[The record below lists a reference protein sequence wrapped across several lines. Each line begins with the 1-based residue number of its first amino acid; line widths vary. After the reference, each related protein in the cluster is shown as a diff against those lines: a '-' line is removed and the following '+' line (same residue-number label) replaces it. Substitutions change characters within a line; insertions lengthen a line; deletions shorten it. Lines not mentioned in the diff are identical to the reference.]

1 MLNKDYTYITSTV
14 AIRKIASA
22 HNMVWKHLSVVVIS
36 TNVGII
42 RDSRRNAFDFCCCC
56 YCRCRWCRCV
66 FRLSHSWYDTKT
78 IEKIIIWN
86 WNIIQWKQSRSLPPT
101 AEKMICLLL
110 PGNCK
115 LVKRN
120 TTGAFEETFRISL
133 DPCKFG
139 LI

>member
-1 MLNKDYTYITSTV
+1 MLNKDYTYITNTA
-14 AIRKIASA
+14 AIRNIESA

-56 YCRCRWCRCV
+56 CCCCRWCRCV
-66 FRLSHSWYDTKT
+66 FPLSHSWYTTIT

-86 WNIIQWKQSRSLPPT
+86 WNIIQWKWSRSLPPT
-101 AEKMICLLL
+101 AEKMICLL
-110 PGNCK
+110 PGNCE
-115 LVKRN
+115 LFKRN
-120 TTGAFEETFRISL
+120 ATGAFEETFRISL
-133 DPCKFG
+133 DPCKFW